1 MVTTEMPTKPCKYVE
16 EFYMMSSPMHRSL
29 IKTTHVA
36 GALVESQILATDG
49 WKLKNIHPRGRV

>member
-1 MVTTEMPTKPCKYVE
+1 MQVCGGILHDVI
-16 EFYMMSSPMHRSL
+16 SPMHRSL